1 MSQLYGLAFVEYED
15 EESAG
20 RAIAGMNGKKLGNQT
35 LKISYYQRQPKFQPP
50 QFYPTSTMTQ
60 APVGSSESSTI
71 DYKTLFIRKMN
82 KNVTDDKLIAL
93 ASQHGTVV
101 NCQIKKS
108 AQGQSLGKALVSFAS
123 KDDANRASQKL
134 YFADELGANV
144 DIEFYQHDLKFQKI
158 IQSEKN
164 NEFVKAFKDFK
175 VTEPLTQQVIPHG
188 Q

>member
-82 KNVTDDKLIAL
+82 KNVSDAPNLTCNLGHGRQTYRVGLAAWHSCKLPNQEVSARPI
-93 ASQHGTVV
+93 TW
-101 NCQIKKS
+101 KS
-108 AQGQSLGKALVSFAS
+108 TCLV
-123 KDDANRASQKL
+123 R
-134 YFADELGANV
+134 
-144 DIEFYQHDLKFQKI
+144 
-158 IQSEKN
+158 
-164 NEFVKAFKDFK
+164 
-175 VTEPLTQQVIPHG
+175 QQR
-188 Q
+188 